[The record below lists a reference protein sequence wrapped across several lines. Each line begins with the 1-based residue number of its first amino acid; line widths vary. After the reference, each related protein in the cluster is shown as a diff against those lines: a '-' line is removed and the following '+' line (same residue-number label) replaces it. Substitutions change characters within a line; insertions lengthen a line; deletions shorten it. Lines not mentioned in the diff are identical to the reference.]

1 VENSEQQAVTPGE
14 MLRTAREALGISSR
28 EMADRLNWIPTHL
41 IAVEENRCEVLR
53 GKAFTRGYLCAYAKQ
68 VDIPETAVLTAF
80 EAIQEDEL
88 PVAKDSLELTSE
100 SLLKKPEVSIALG
113 LACAALLIT
122 GLWWW
127 QSGAAPEKP
136 AARVTNVME
145 DSGREVEP
153 EQPAVGD
160 EPGDELLV
168 AAAEQFAATGAALE
182 ASALNEADA
191 EVLESEV
198 TEAETATPA
207 LGQSLASP
215 GEQTDSGFAEVAGD
229 AMLQFR
235 FSGDCWV
242 EVHDGNDERIY
253 KDMRRDAD
261 SLNLDGLPPFNILLG
276 DSTVVELRYRG
287 EPVVITPRR
296 GRVLARFTVGAL

>member
-80 EAIQEDEL
+80 EAIQAAEL

-100 SLLKKPEVSIALG
+100 SPLKKPEVSIALG

-127 QSGAAPEKP
+127 QSGAPPEKP
-136 AARVTNVME
+136 AALVTNVME
-145 DSGREVEP
+145 DGGREVEP

-160 EPGDELLV
+160 EAGDELLV
-168 AAAEQFAATGAALE
+168 AAAEQFAATEAALE
-182 ASALNEADA
+182 ASALNEVDA
-191 EVLESEV
+191 EVI
-198 TEAETATPA
+198 EAEMATPA
-207 LGQSLASP
+207 LDQSLVSP
-215 GEQTDSGFAEVAGD
+215 AEEADSGFEAVAGE

-235 FSGDCWV
+235 FNGDCWV
-242 EVHDGNDERIY
+242 EIRDGNDELVYADLRG
-253 KDMRRDAD
+253 DGD
-261 SLNLDGLPPFNILLG
+261 SLNLDGLPPFNITLG

-296 GRVLARFTVGAL
+296 GRVLARVTVGAL